1 VHDSPSAPSTLPNP
15 RKFQV
20 PDATVHSPL
29 GVSAALM
36 RVVDLL
42 GAARRPRL
50 GVGGWVW
57 VLACGMVT
65 AQGSVRFGW
74 RQAGQE
80 EQWRVASGGWGARD
94 EERPK
99 NRSEDRLLQEQEKSR
114 NSKIENRATQ
124 ERTASEGGP
133 CKNEEKGK
141 ARRPYAQKRRAATTK
156 TRGRRKAAATEAR
169 EKTKLENRKS
179 GNPRAHPHNPRVGH
193 PKRVGR
199 SSVSNDRPKHGCTT
213 ISLYII
219 YLFSYNI
226 GCSWT
231 PLPVRFTRHGSG
243 RSERAAPAL

>member
-1 VHDSPSAPSTLPNP
+1 MHDSPSAPSTLPNP

-114 NSKIENRATQ
+114 NSKCENRNSGDPRADRLRRRSLQ
-124 ERTASEGGP
+124 KQGERQGRTPTRPKAASGRY
-133 CKNEEKGK
+133 KNK
-141 ARRPYAQKRRAATTK
+141 RAA
-156 TRGRRKAAATEAR
+156 
-169 EKTKLENRKS
+169 
-179 GNPRAHPHNPRVGH
+179 
-193 PKRVGR
+193 
-199 SSVSNDRPKHGCTT
+199 
-213 ISLYII
+213 
-219 YLFSYNI
+219 
-226 GCSWT
+226 
-231 PLPVRFTRHGSG
+231 
-243 RSERAAPAL
+243 